1 MKYHKE
7 SIGMADDK
15 LQELIETLKRQG
27 IDSGEKEG
35 REIIESARKQAA
47 DILKKA
53 HEEAASI
60 VAKAEDES
68 SKEMKRL
75 QSSLEIAASQFVN
88 NLKTVIEYNLLTIP
102 LKKELTGQLSNPDF
116 MKEILTRFIEIYAKD
131 ERSEE
136 IWVLLPKDV
145 QEKIKDYAV
154 ELMGRHYG
162 KGAKGDNLVMEL
174 EAQDIKFGFQ
184 ISKRKGNVRLD
195 FSDEAFLSLFLRFL
209 SPRFKGLFKNVIE
222 SVQEKK

>member
-1 MKYHKE
+1 
-7 SIGMADDK
+7 MADDR
-15 LQELIETLKRQG
+15 LQELIDTLKRQG

-35 REIIESARKQAA
+35 QKIIESARNQAA
-47 DILKKA
+47 DITRKA

-60 VAKAEDES
+60 VAKAKDES
-68 SKEMKRL
+68 ANEMKRL
-75 QSSLEIAASQFVN
+75 RSSLEIAASQFVN
-88 NLKTVIEYNLLTIP
+88 NLKGVIENNLLTIP
-102 LKKELTGQLSNPDF
+102 LKKELTGQLSDPNF
-116 MKEILTRFIEIYAKD
+116 MKEIITRFIEIYAKGD
-131 ERSEE
+131 RSEE

-145 QEKIKDYAV
+145 QEEIKDYAV

-162 KGAKGDNLVMEL
+162 KGAKGDKLVMEL

-184 ISKRKGNVRLD
+184 ISKRDGNIRLD

-222 SVQEKK
+222 SGQAKK